1 MHTCALVRL
10 QLVVTS
16 YSSGMQSQ
24 CNKQIHA
31 THTHTDN
38 LHEAFTMHCSMHS
51 EQFILVTF
59 HHSETFD
66 ALHVVLQIKHLTHHV

>member
-31 THTHTDN
+31 THTHRQLTRGLYN
-38 LHEAFTMHCSMHS
+38 AL
-51 EQFILVTF
+51 L
-59 HHSETFD
+59 D
-66 ALHVVLQIKHLTHHV
+66 ALRTVHFSHVSSL